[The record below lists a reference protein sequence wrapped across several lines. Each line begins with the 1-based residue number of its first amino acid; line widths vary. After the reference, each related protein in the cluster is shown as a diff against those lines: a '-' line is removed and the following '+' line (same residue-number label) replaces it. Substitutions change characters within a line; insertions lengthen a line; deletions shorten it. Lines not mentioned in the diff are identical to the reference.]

1 MSKFNLKIK
10 FQLQVCFI
18 AIVIEIVI
26 VFYELSVFVL
36 NNFVTLYNKFSHSV
50 TQKNQQLKEMN
61 IPHTSNPRI
70 VIIGGGF
77 AGLALAKRLK
87 NKNVQVVLLDKHNYH
102 TFQPLLYQ
110 VATGGL
116 EAGSIA
122 YPIRKVIQEYKDFY
136 FRLTSV
142 KEIDTKNQ
150 KIISEIGDLHYDYL
164 VIATGSKT
172 NYFGNKEIE
181 RNSMSMKTIPQ
192 SLNIRS
198 LILENFEQAVLTKDE
213 ADRNALMNFVLV
225 GAGPTGVELAGALA
239 EMKRAILQKDYPDL
253 DISKMEINLI
263 QSGDRVLNTM
273 SEKSSVAAERFLLDL
288 GVKVWKNIRVTN
300 YDGRTISTNS
310 DLSIDS
316 ATVIWTA
323 GVQGALIHGL
333 DAESLVERVERIRVN
348 QYNQVAGYNNIFAVG
363 DIASMETT
371 NYPQGHPMMAQPAI
385 QQGHLLGENLIKLIA
400 NQPMKP
406 FEYNDKGSMATIGR
420 NLAVVDLPSYHFH
433 GFFAW
438 IVWMM
443 VHLLSLIGFKNK
455 AVVFMN
461 WMYNYIR
468 FDREGRLIVRPYK
481 KRSFVTF
488 TSDEV

>member
-1 MSKFNLKIK
+1 
-10 FQLQVCFI
+10 
-18 AIVIEIVI
+18 
-26 VFYELSVFVL
+26 
-36 NNFVTLYNKFSHSV
+36 
-50 TQKNQQLKEMN
+50 MN
-61 IPHTSNPRI
+61 IPQSSNPRV

-77 AGLALAKRLK
+77 AGLALAKKLK
-87 NKNVQVVLLDKHNYH
+87 NKSLQVVLLDKHNYH

-122 YPIRKVIQEYKDFY
+122 YPIRKVIQEYNDFY

-142 KEIDTKNQ
+142 KEIDTQNQ

-213 ADRNALMNFVLV
+213 ADKNALINFVLV

-253 DISKMEINLI
+253 DISKMEINLV

-273 SEKSSVAAERFLLDL
+273 SEKSSAAAEKFLIDL
-288 GVKVWKNIRVTN
+288 GVKVWKNVRVTN
-300 YDGRTISTNS
+300 YDGRTITTNS
-310 DLSIDS
+310 DLTFET

-323 GVQGALIHGL
+323 GVQGAAIHGL
-333 DAESLVERVERIRVN
+333 DAKSLVERVERIRVN
-348 QYNQVAGYNNIFAVG
+348 PFNQVVGYENIFAIG
-363 DIASMETT
+363 DIASMESEK
-371 NYPQGHPMMAQPAI
+371 YPQGHPMMAQPAM
-385 QQGHLLGENLIKLIA
+385 QQGSLLAENLVKLIA
-400 NQPMKP
+400 KKPMKP

-420 NLAVVDLPSYHFH
+420 NLAVVDLPKYHFN

-438 IVWMM
+438 FVWMF
-443 VHLLSLIGFKNK
+443 VHLFSLIGFKNK
-455 AVVFMN
+455 AVVFLN
-461 WMYNYIR
+461 WVYNYIR